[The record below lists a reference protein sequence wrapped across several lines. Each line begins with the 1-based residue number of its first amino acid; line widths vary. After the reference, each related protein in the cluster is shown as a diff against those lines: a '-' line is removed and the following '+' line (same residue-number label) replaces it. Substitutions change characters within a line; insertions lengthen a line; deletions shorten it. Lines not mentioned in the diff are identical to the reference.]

1 MKRDGWTRKED
12 LWVWQHDEW
21 RLVVSKT
28 TTRGWRWSTR
38 VRCER
43 CERGDVVGYE
53 RTSAAAKA
61 AALEAA
67 KRLAGGAA

>member
-12 LWVWQHDEW
+12 MWVWRRDEW
-21 RLVVSKT
+21 QLVVSKT

-38 VRCER
+38 VRGER
-43 CERGDVVGYE
+43 CAVVGYE
-53 RTSAAAKA
+53 RTAAYAKA

-67 KRLAGGAA
+67 KRLAGGAT